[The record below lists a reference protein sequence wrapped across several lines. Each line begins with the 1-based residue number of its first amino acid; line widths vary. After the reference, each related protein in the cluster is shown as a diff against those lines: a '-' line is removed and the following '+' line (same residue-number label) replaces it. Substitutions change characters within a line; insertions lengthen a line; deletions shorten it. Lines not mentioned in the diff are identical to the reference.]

1 MICLWN
7 KLPNHV
13 HINESYFSRTF
24 KKECGN
30 SVISYITNL
39 RINKAKELLATSNLK
54 TFEISEAVGI
64 HDPAYFSVLFKKNT
78 GMSPKAYRD
87 QFVNV

>member
-1 MICLWN
+1 MC
-7 KLPNHV
+7 
-13 HINESYFSRTF
+13 F

-30 SVISYITNL
+30 SVFSYINNL
-39 RINKAKELLATSNLK
+39 RSNKSKELLATSNLK

>member
-1 MICLWN
+1 MNPTLVE
-7 KLPNHV
+7 L
-13 HINESYFSRTF
+13 F

-30 SVISYITNL
+30 SVISYINNL

-64 HDPAYFSVLFKKNT
+64 HDLLIFPYYLRKIQA
-78 GMSPKAYRD
+78 
-87 QFVNV
+87 

>member
-1 MICLWN
+1 M
-7 KLPNHV
+7 
-13 HINESYFSRTF
+13 
-24 KKECGN
+24 
-30 SVISYITNL
+30 VILSLAIL
-39 RINKAKELLATSNLK
+39 IILELIKAKELLATSNLK